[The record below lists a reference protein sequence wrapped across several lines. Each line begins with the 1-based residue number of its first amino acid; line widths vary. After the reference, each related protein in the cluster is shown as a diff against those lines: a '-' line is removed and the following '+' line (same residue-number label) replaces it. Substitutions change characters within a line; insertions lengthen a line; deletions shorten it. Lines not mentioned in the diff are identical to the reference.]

1 MDQKTFIRERKKHF
15 KKQAP
20 PKILSGEDILR
31 ERALKQ
37 EEERIKNI
45 PVQENT
51 LTIRDIANRQ
61 RIKKNIPIIKTKPI
75 KFVKQKVRRED
86 LVFAEI
92 KYEPITKKIPESKK
106 STLQVSDIKK
116 RLKDVKDTVPKY
128 RIVPNADVS
137 HFFKKKRGEI

>member
-31 ERALKQ
+31 ERAMKQ

-51 LTIRDIANRQ
+51 L
-61 RIKKNIPIIKTKPI
+61 KT
-75 KFVKQKVRRED
+75 
-86 LVFAEI
+86 
-92 KYEPITKKIPESKK
+92 Y
-106 STLQVSDIKK
+106 
-116 RLKDVKDTVPKY
+116 RL
-128 RIVPNADVS
+128 
-137 HFFKKKRGEI
+137 